1 MIVIDASALA
11 KYVLKE
17 ENWLEVGDYLKRG
30 VLSVDH
36 IIKEVG
42 NAIWKH
48 FTLRKIIDRGTATN
62 LFKLLFSFVESKVLI
77 LESEIKFLECAFKIA
92 IDNEI
97 TLYDAIYLAQAKQYG
112 ELLTSDKKQ
121 SEIARALG
129 IKVHFIE

>member
-1 MIVIDASALA
+1 MIVIDASALT
-11 KYVLKE
+11 KYILKE
-17 ENWLEVGDYLKRG
+17 ENWLEVSDYLKRG
-30 VLSVDH
+30 VLSVDY

-48 FTLRKIIDRGTATN
+48 FTLRKIIDRDIANN
-62 LFKLLFSFVESKVLI
+62 LFRLLFSFIESKVLT
-77 LESEIKFLECAFKIA
+77 LEPETKFLESAFKIA

-97 TLYDAIYLAQAKQYG
+97 TLYDAIYLAQAKQCG

-121 SEIARALG
+121 SEVAEALG

>member
-11 KYVLKE
+11 KYILKE
-17 ENWLEVGDYLKRG
+17 ENWFEVSNYLKRG

-36 IIKEVG
+36 IIKEAG

-48 FTLRKIIDRGTATN
+48 FILRKMIDKDTAN
-62 LFKLLFSFVESKVLI
+62 DLFKLLFRFIESKVLI
-77 LESEIKFLECAFKIA
+77 LEPESKFLESAFKIA
-92 IDNEI
+92 IDNKI

-112 ELLTSDKKQ
+112 ELLTSDKRQ
-121 SEIARALG
+121 SKIAETLG

>member
-1 MIVIDASALA
+1 VIVIDASALT
-11 KYVLKE
+11 KYILKE
-17 ENWLEVGDYLKRG
+17 ENWLEVSDYLKRG

-48 FTLRKIIDRGTATN
+48 LTLRKIIDKDIANN
-62 LFKLLFSFVESKVLI
+62 LFKLLFSFIESKVLT
-77 LESEIKFLECAFKIA
+77 LEPETKFLESAFKIA

-112 ELLTSDKKQ
+112 ELLTSDKNQ
-121 SEIARALG
+121 SKVAEALG
-129 IKVHFIE
+129 IKAHFIE

>member
-1 MIVIDASALA
+1 MS
-11 KYVLKE
+11 
-17 ENWLEVGDYLKRG
+17 DYLKRG

-48 FTLRKIIDRGTATN
+48 LTLRKIIDKDIANN
-62 LFKLLFSFVESKVLI
+62 LFKLLFSFIESKVLT
-77 LESEIKFLECAFKIA
+77 LEPETKFPESAFKIA

-112 ELLTSDKKQ
+112 ELLTSDKNQ
-121 SEIARALG
+121 SKVAEALG
-129 IKVHFIE
+129 IKAHFIE

>member
-1 MIVIDASALA
+1 MIVIDASALT
-11 KYVLKE
+11 KYILKE
-17 ENWLEVGDYLKRG
+17 ENWLEVSDYLKRG

-48 FTLRKIIDRGTATN
+48 LTLRKIIDKDIANN
-62 LFKLLFSFVESKVLI
+62 LFKLLFSFIESKVLT
-77 LESEIKFLECAFKIA
+77 LEPETKFLESAFKIA

-112 ELLTSDKKQ
+112 ELLTSDKNQ
-121 SEIARALG
+121 SKVAEALG
-129 IKVHFIE
+129 IKAHFIE

>member
-1 MIVIDASALA
+1 MIVIDASALV
-11 KYVLKE
+11 KYILKE
-17 ENWLEVGDYLKRG
+17 ENWFEVSDYLKRG

-48 FTLRKIIDRGTATN
+48 LILRKIINMDTAN
-62 LFKLLFSFVESKVLI
+62 ALFKLLFSFIESKVLI
-77 LESEIKFLECAFKIA
+77 LEPETKFLKCAFKIA

-97 TLYDAIYLAQAKQYG
+97 SLYDAIYLAQARQYG

-121 SEIARALG
+121 SKVAEALG